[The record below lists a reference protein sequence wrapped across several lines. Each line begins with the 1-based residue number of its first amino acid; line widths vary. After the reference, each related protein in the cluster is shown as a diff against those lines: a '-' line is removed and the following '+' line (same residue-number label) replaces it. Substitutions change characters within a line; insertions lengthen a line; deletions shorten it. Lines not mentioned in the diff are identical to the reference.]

1 MARYQPWGSN
11 GRESGTSAQRW
22 PWARSQ
28 AAPYSSVLN
37 VPIKTFFFKENS
49 ENSLHTRRFG
59 GLDFVTIQLKKKKG
73 KESLKDNIFFL
84 RTLLTEGD

>member
-1 MARYQPWGSN
+1 MGSK
-11 GRESGTSAQRW
+11 SGCAIFERFECSNQ
-22 PWARSQ
+22 
-28 AAPYSSVLN
+28 N
-37 VPIKTFFFKENS
+37 FFCKENS
-49 ENSLHTRRFG
+49 ENSVHTRRFG

>member
-1 MARYQPWGSN
+1 MARYHPWGSN
-11 GRESGTSAQRW
+11 GRESGTWAQRW

-59 GLDFVTIQLKKKKG
+59 GLDFVTIQLKKKGERKLKG
-73 KESLKDNIFFL
+73 QYFFFKDSIN
-84 RTLLTEGD
+84 RR